1 MEWDEYFL
9 SICEAVA
16 KNSKC
21 LSRKIGGL
29 LVEDKRI
36 LCTGYN
42 GPPSGVP
49 VCSERYF
56 IDDNLMQELGKRG
69 IKKERGKDYSTI
81 CPRYLLGYKSGEG
94 LEWCV
99 AGHAERN
106 LLITAARFGV
116 ATKGKSMYLSCGIPC
131 KECTIEIINAGIK
144 EVVVNGMVD
153 YDSKAQYL
161 LDHSDLVVRKYVHLK
176 GD

>member
-1 MEWDEYFL
+1 MEWDEYFF
-9 SICEAVA
+9 SICEVVS

-29 LVEDKRI
+29 LVQDNRI

-49 VCSERYF
+49 VCSARYF
-56 IDDNLMQELGKRG
+56 IDDELMQELGRRG
-69 IKKERGKDYSTI
+69 IKKERGKDYSTT

-99 AGHAERN
+99 AAHAERN
-106 LLITAARFGV
+106 VLITAARFGV
-116 ATKGKSMYLSCGIPC
+116 STKDKILYLSCGIPC
-131 KECTIEIINAGIK
+131 KDCMIEIINAGVK
-144 EVVVNGMVD
+144 EVVVSTMSS
-153 YDSKAQYL
+153 YDLKARYL
-161 LDHSDLVVRKYVHLK
+161 LSNSKIVVRLYSHLK
-176 GD
+176 GE